1 MNSKMNLLLKLEQA
15 GQFLLSI
22 LLFSQLNFAW
32 WVFPLCIL
40 LPDVSMI
47 GYLFGNKTGAY
58 IYNFFHHKLLAV
70 IIFALGLW
78 LDNSILSLAGIMLF
92 GHSAMDRFFGYGLK
106 FTDGFKHTLLGEIG
120 SKNE

>member
-40 LPDVSMI
+40 FPDVSMI

-92 GHSAMDRFFGYGLK
+92 GHSAMDRFFGYGFK
-106 FTDGFKHTLLGEIG
+106 FNDGFKHTHLGGIG